1 LQFAGELIGQ
11 GKEAARK
18 ALAEKPELM
27 KKITEAIMLKR
38 SGVVAEEGAKG
49 EKGEKAEKPEK
60 ADKAEKSKG

>member
-1 LQFAGELIGQ
+1 
-11 GKEAARK
+11 
-18 ALAEKPELM
+18 M